1 MNKHGIK
8 ESGSFLDLLG
18 ISASAVCA
26 VHCLLLPVLLPVLL
40 SMGLGIFSSEW
51 FENVMIWSAV
61 GIALFTASHGFLKKH
76 GKAYPYIFLAV
87 AVAVLLNKEILG
99 ERFEPFV
106 VLTGSIFIV
115 ITNALNWHLCRSCPN
130 CK

>member
-1 MNKHGIK
+1 MSKHIFR
-8 ESGSFLDLLG
+8 ENGSLLDLLG
-18 ISASAVCA
+18 ISASAACA
-26 VHCLLLPVLLPVLL
+26 VHCLLLPILLPVLL

-51 FENVMIWSAV
+51 FENIMIWSAV
-61 GIALFTASHGFLKKH
+61 GIAFFTASHGFLKKH

-106 VLTGSIFIV
+106 VLTSTIFIV
-115 ITNALNWHLCRSCPN
+115 ITNALNWHLCKSCPH

>member
-8 ESGSFLDLLG
+8 ENGAFLDLLG

-76 GKAYPYIFLAV
+76 GKVYPYIFLAV

-99 ERFEPFV
+99 ERYEPLA
-106 VLTGSIFIV
+106 VLTGAIFIV
-115 ITNALNWHLCRSCPN
+115 ITNALNWRLCKSCPH